1 MKNLIILAAL
11 TFSLFLAACSN
22 TDEGITSPV
31 SPELDKSNGSVQSFP
46 YELYQTF
53 PELKSAV
60 VKWKND
66 RYGITIAVNDRST
79 DATNKNLFAVID
91 YVDNRGAAMVFL
103 GESRIAN
110 YYLKGFNE
118 KEIRSISVY
127 YTDLSTSAVNYLQ
140 PYSNSQIFKNI
151 GVKGWSDG
159 GANIKVSAHS
169 SASVIRQLFAQL
181 ITSEGNQIIF
191 LGNPNSATFEFP
203 KPGKFTL
210 RDIRLFSYR

>member
-11 TFSLFLAACSN
+11 TFSLFFAACSN

-31 SPELDKSNGSVQSFP
+31 SPELDKSNGSVQSLP
-46 YELYQTF
+46 YDLYSTF

-66 RYGITIAVNDRST
+66 RFGITIAVNDRS
-79 DATNKNLFAVID
+79 ASASNKNLFAVID
-91 YVDNRGAAMVFL
+91 YSDNRPAVMVFL
-103 GESRIAN
+103 GQSTIGS
-110 YYLKGFNE
+110 YYIKGFNE
-118 KEIRSISVY
+118 NEIRSISIY

-140 PYSNSQIFKNI
+140 PYSNSQIFNNI
-151 GVKGWSDG
+151 EVKGWSDG
-159 GANIKVSAHS
+159 GAIIKVSAHS
-169 SASVIRQLFAQL
+169 SASVIQQLFAQL